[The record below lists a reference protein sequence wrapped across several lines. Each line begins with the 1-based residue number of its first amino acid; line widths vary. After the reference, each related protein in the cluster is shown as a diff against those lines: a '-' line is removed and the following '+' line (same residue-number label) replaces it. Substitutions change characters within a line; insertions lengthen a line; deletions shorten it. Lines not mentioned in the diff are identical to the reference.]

1 MATAYEWTVEEMDG
15 EDIVDSQCFD
25 SFAAAKASLETGSVL
40 VLRKLKS
47 NRDRDSVDSFAYAYL
62 VNGKLP
68 TEFDDGSKV
77 PACYLREAN
86 A

>member
-15 EDIVDSQCFD
+15 DDIIDSRCFD
-25 SFAAAKASLETGSVL
+25 SFAEAKAGLEPGCVL

-47 NRDRDSVDSFAYAYL
+47 NRDGDSVDAFAYAYL
-62 VNGKLP
+62 TNGALSA
-68 TEFDDGSKV
+68 EFDDGSKV
-77 PACYLREAN
+77 PARYLREAN